1 MVRVRWA
8 GVVLAGVAVAGLM
21 GCSSEVTVAPTAS
34 AASESPVSV
43 LPAPVVSPTKPPE
56 WADNGAAGANAA
68 ALWFVRDLYPY
79 VLATNDIADWLALSQ
94 TECVWC
100 ATTVTQS
107 EWNLSNGLS
116 IQGLDVSAVPTA
128 VQELD
133 PLAYAVSLDF
143 TQSEAARL
151 RSDGTVHDQVAG
163 SNGQLLVVVL
173 REGHD
178 WHLAEGQSFADGAQI
193 VLPTPSPAWS

>member
-1 MVRVRWA
+1 M
-8 GVVLAGVAVAGLM
+8 AGVAVVGLV
-21 GCSSEVTVAPTAS
+21 GCSSDATVAPTAS
-34 AASESPVSV
+34 AVSEPAALV
-43 LPAPVVSPTKPPE
+43 LPDPMVSPTKPPE

-79 VLATNDIADWLALSQ
+79 VLATNDTADWHALSQ
-94 TECVWC
+94 ADCVWC

-107 EWNLSNGLS
+107 EWNSSNGLS
-116 IQGLDVSAVPTA
+116 IQGLDVSADPTV

-133 PLAYAVSLDF
+133 PLAYAVILDF
-143 TQSEAARL
+143 AQSEAARL
-151 RSDGTVHDQVAG
+151 RSDGTVHDQVPG
-163 SNGQLLVVVL
+163 SNGQLLVVVF

-193 VLPTPSPAWS
+193 ALPTPSLASS